1 MDMNRPTL
9 LQDKFCTMVYKRGG
23 GVVGDVSPLLLR
35 GDPLPLTTIL
45 NILGVPTNKDLHP
58 APLVHKGL
66 GAISGP
72 NLKKRE
78 FFFFLVFIMR
88 AHYRASKYPDKSAR
102 FSYRFSG
109 IQNSTP

>member
-9 LQDKFCTMVYKRGG
+9 LQDKFCTMVYKWGGG

-35 GDPLPLTTIL
+35 GDTLPLTTIL

-72 NLKKRE
+72 N
-78 FFFFLVFIMR
+78 
-88 AHYRASKYPDKSAR
+88 
-102 FSYRFSG
+102 
-109 IQNSTP
+109 

>member
-1 MDMNRPTL
+1 MDMHRPTL
-9 LQDKFCTMVYKRGG
+9 LPDKFSNIVYEW

-35 GDPLPLTTIL
+35 GDTLPLTTIL

-72 NLKKRE
+72 N
-78 FFFFLVFIMR
+78 
-88 AHYRASKYPDKSAR
+88 
-102 FSYRFSG
+102 
-109 IQNSTP
+109 